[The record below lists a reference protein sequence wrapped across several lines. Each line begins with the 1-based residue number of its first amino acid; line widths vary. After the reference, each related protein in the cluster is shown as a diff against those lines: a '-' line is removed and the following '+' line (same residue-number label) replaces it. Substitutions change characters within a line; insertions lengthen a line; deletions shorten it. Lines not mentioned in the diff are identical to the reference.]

1 MFSTVKNAENHF
13 YDAFSNC
20 DLEKMMSVW
29 LDSNEI
35 SCIHPGSSAL
45 VGTSQITLS
54 WQQIFNPIS
63 KRFFDVKEINQ
74 IRTGSFCVRLVKEN
88 IYLGEKNFAAP
99 PVYATNIYRKFDS
112 SWFMISH
119 HASMSSIRLDP
130 DFFSSRR
137 NTDTTGQSDGL
148 H

>member
-1 MFSTVKNAENHF
+1 MFSTVKNAEKHF

-54 WQQIFNPIS
+54 WQQIFSLRS
-63 KRFFDVKEINQ
+63 KRVFNLETINQ
-74 IRTGSFCVRLVKEN
+74 ISAKDFCLRLVQEN
-88 IYLGEKNFAAP
+88 IYLEEQNFAAP
-99 PVYATNIYRKFDS
+99 PIYATNIYRKIDC

-119 HASMSSIRLDP
+119 HASESPIKLDA
-130 DFFSSRR
+130 DFFSARKGVT
-137 NTDTTGQSDGL
+137 NQSGNL

>member
-1 MFSTVKNAENHF
+1 MFSTVKNAEKHF

-35 SCIHPGSSAL
+35 FCIHPGSSAL

-54 WQQIFNPIS
+54 WQQIFSLRS
-63 KRFFDVKEINQ
+63 KRVFNLETINQ
-74 IRTGSFCVRLVKEN
+74 ISAKDFCLRLVQEN
-88 IYLGEKNFAAP
+88 IYLEGKNFAAP
-99 PVYATNIYRKFDS
+99 PIYATNIYRKIDC

-119 HASMSSIRLDP
+119 HASESPMKLDA
-130 DFFSSRR
+130 DFFSPRKEIT
-137 NTDTTGQSDGL
+137 NQSGNL

>member
-13 YDAFSNC
+13 YDAFSNS

-35 SCIHPGSSAL
+35 SCVHPGSPAL

-54 WQQIFNPIS
+54 WQQIFNPRS
-63 KRFFDVKEINQ
+63 KRVFNLETINQ
-74 IRTGSFCVRLVKEN
+74 ISANDFCVRLVQEN
-88 IYLGEKNFAAP
+88 IYLEEKNFAAP
-99 PVYATNIYRKFDS
+99 PIYATNIYRKIDC

-119 HASMSSIRLDP
+119 HASESPIGLDA
-130 DFFSSRR
+130 DFFSHRKGII
-137 NTDTTGQSDGL
+137 NQSGDL

>member
-54 WQQIFNPIS
+54 WQQIFKPRS
-63 KRFFDVKEINQ
+63 KRVFNLETINQ
-74 IRTGSFCVRLVKEN
+74 ISAKDFCLRLVQEN
-88 IYLGEKNFAAP
+88 IYLEEKNFAAP
-99 PVYATNIYRKFDS
+99 PIYATNIYRKIDC

-119 HASMSSIRLDP
+119 HASESPIKLDA
-130 DFFSSRR
+130 DFFSPRKEIT
-137 NTDTTGQSDGL
+137 NQSGNL

>member
-1 MFSTVKNAENHF
+1 MFSTVKNTENHF

-54 WQQIFNPIS
+54 WQQIFNPRS
-63 KRFFDVKEINQ
+63 KRVFNLETINQ
-74 IRTGSFCVRLVKEN
+74 ISAKDFCLRLVQEN
-88 IYLGEKNFAAP
+88 IYLEEKNFAAP
-99 PVYATNIYRKFDS
+99 PIYATNIYRKIDC
-112 SWFMISH
+112 SWFMILH
-119 HASMSSIRLDP
+119 HASESPIKLDA
-130 DFFSSRR
+130 DFFSPRKEIT
-137 NTDTTGQSDGL
+137 NQSGNL

>member
-1 MFSTVKNAENHF
+1 MFSTVKNTENHF

-45 VGTSQITLS
+45 VGKSQITLS
-54 WQQIFNPIS
+54 WQQIFNPRT
-63 KRFFDVKEINQ
+63 KRVFNLETINQ
-74 IRTGSFCVRLVKEN
+74 TSAEDFCLRLVQEN
-88 IYLGEKNFAAP
+88 IYLEEKNFAAP
-99 PVYATNIYRKFDS
+99 PIYATNIYRKIDC

-119 HASMSSIRLDP
+119 HASESPMKLDA
-130 DFFSSRR
+130 DFFSPRKEIT
-137 NTDTTGQSDGL
+137 NQSGNL

>member
-1 MFSTVKNAENHF
+1 MFSTVKNTENHF

-35 SCIHPGSSAL
+35 SCIHPGSSAF
-45 VGTSQITLS
+45 VGTSQIKLS
-54 WQQIFNPIS
+54 WQQIFNPRA
-63 KRFFDVKEINQ
+63 KRVFNLETINQ
-74 IRTGSFCVRLVKEN
+74 TSAEDFCLRLVQEN
-88 IYLGEKNFAAP
+88 IYLEEKNFAAP
-99 PVYATNIYRKFDS
+99 PIYATNIYRKIAC

-119 HASMSSIRLDP
+119 HASASPMKLDA
-130 DFFSSRR
+130 DFFSPRR
-137 NTDTTGQSDGL
+137 GATTQSGNL

>member
-1 MFSTVKNAENHF
+1 MFSTPTNAENHF

-35 SCIHPGSSAL
+35 SCIHPGGSAL
-45 VGTSQITLS
+45 VGMSQITLS
-54 WQQIFNPIS
+54 WQQIFSPRS
-63 KRFFDVKEINQ
+63 KRVFDLKTINQ
-74 IRTGSFCVRLVKEN
+74 ISADEFCLRLVQEN
-88 IYLGEKNFAAP
+88 IYLEEKNLAAP
-99 PVYATNIYRKFDS
+99 TIYATNIYRKIDF

-119 HASMSSIRLDP
+119 HASVSPIKFNP
-130 DFFSSRR
+130 DFFSPR
-137 NTDTTGQSDGL
+137 TGTTNQSDNL

>member
-54 WQQIFNPIS
+54 WQQIFNPRS
-63 KRFFDVKEINQ
+63 KRVFNLETINQ
-74 IRTGSFCVRLVKEN
+74 ISAKDFCLRLVQEN
-88 IYLGEKNFAAP
+88 IYLEETNFAVP
-99 PVYATNIYRKFDS
+99 PIYATNIYRKIDC

-119 HASMSSIRLDP
+119 HASESPIGLAA
-130 DFFSSRR
+130 DFFSHPKGIV
-137 NTDTTGQSDGL
+137 NQSGDL

>member
-1 MFSTVKNAENHF
+1 MFSTLKNTENHF

-45 VGTSQITLS
+45 VGKSQITLS
-54 WQQIFNPIS
+54 WQQIFKPRA
-63 KRFFDVKEINQ
+63 KRIFNLETINQ
-74 IRTGSFCVRLVKEN
+74 VSAKDFCLKLVQEN
-88 IYLGEKNFAAP
+88 IYLEGKNFATP
-99 PVYATNIYRKFDS
+99 PIYATNIYRKIDC

-119 HASMSSIRLDP
+119 HASESPMKLDA
-130 DFFSSRR
+130 DFFSPRKEIT
-137 NTDTTGQSDGL
+137 NQSGNL

>member
-1 MFSTVKNAENHF
+1 MFSTVKNTENHF

-45 VGTSQITLS
+45 VGKSQITLS
-54 WQQIFNPIS
+54 WQQIFKPRA
-63 KRFFDVKEINQ
+63 KRIFNLETINQ
-74 IRTGSFCVRLVKEN
+74 ISAKDFCLRLVQEN
-88 IYLGEKNFAAP
+88 IYLEEKNFAAP
-99 PVYATNIYRKFDS
+99 PIYATNIYRKIDC

-119 HASMSSIRLDP
+119 HASESPIKLNA
-130 DFFSSRR
+130 DFFSPRKEIT
-137 NTDTTGQSDGL
+137 NQSGNL

>member
-1 MFSTVKNAENHF
+1 MFSTVKNAEKHF

-54 WQQIFNPIS
+54 WQQIFSLRS
-63 KRFFDVKEINQ
+63 KRVFNLETINQ
-74 IRTGSFCVRLVKEN
+74 ISAKDFCLRLVQEN
-88 IYLGEKNFAAP
+88 IYLEEQNFAAP
-99 PVYATNIYRKFDS
+99 PIYATNIYRKIDC

-119 HASMSSIRLDP
+119 HASESPMKLDA
-130 DFFSSRR
+130 DFFSPRKEIT
-137 NTDTTGQSDGL
+137 NQSGNL

>member
-1 MFSTVKNAENHF
+1 MFSTVKNTENHF
-13 YDAFSNC
+13 YDAFSNS

-35 SCIHPGSSAL
+35 SCVHPGSPAL

-54 WQQIFNPIS
+54 WQQIFNPRS
-63 KRFFDVKEINQ
+63 KRVFNLETINQ
-74 IRTGSFCVRLVKEN
+74 ISANDFCVRLVQEN
-88 IYLGEKNFAAP
+88 IYLEEKNFAAP
-99 PVYATNIYRKFDS
+99 PIYATNIYRKIDC

-119 HASMSSIRLDP
+119 HASESPMKSDA
-130 DFFSSRR
+130 DFFSPRKEIT
-137 NTDTTGQSDGL
+137 NQSGNL

>member
-13 YDAFSNC
+13 YDAFSNS

-35 SCIHPGSSAL
+35 SCIHPGSPAL

-54 WQQIFNPIS
+54 WQQIFNPRS
-63 KRFFDVKEINQ
+63 KRVFNLETINQ
-74 IRTGSFCVRLVKEN
+74 ISANDFCVRLVQEN
-88 IYLGEKNFAAP
+88 IYLEEKNFAAP
-99 PVYATNIYRKFDS
+99 PIYATNIYRKIDC

-119 HASMSSIRLDP
+119 HASESPMKLDA
-130 DFFSSRR
+130 DFFSPRKEIT
-137 NTDTTGQSDGL
+137 NQSGNL

>member
-1 MFSTVKNAENHF
+1 MFSTVKNTENHF

-45 VGTSQITLS
+45 VGKSQITLS
-54 WQQIFNPIS
+54 WQQIFKPRA
-63 KRFFDVKEINQ
+63 KRIFNLETINQ
-74 IRTGSFCVRLVKEN
+74 ISANDFCVRLVQEN
-88 IYLGEKNFAAP
+88 IYLEEKNFAAP
-99 PVYATNIYRKFDS
+99 PIYATNIYRKIDC

-119 HASMSSIRLDP
+119 HASESPIKLNA
-130 DFFSSRR
+130 DFFSPRKEIT
-137 NTDTTGQSDGL
+137 NQSGNL

>member
-13 YDAFSNC
+13 YDAFSNSN
-20 DLEKMMSVW
+20 LEKMMSVW

-35 SCIHPGSSAL
+35 SCIHPGSPAL

-54 WQQIFNPIS
+54 WQQIFNARS
-63 KRFFDVKEINQ
+63 KRVFNLETINQ
-74 IRTGSFCVRLVKEN
+74 ISANDLCVRLVQEN
-88 IYLGEKNFAAP
+88 IYLEEKNFAAP
-99 PVYATNIYRKFDS
+99 PIYATNIYRKIDC

-119 HASMSSIRLDP
+119 HASESPIGLDA
-130 DFFSSRR
+130 DFFSHRKGIV
-137 NTDTTGQSDGL
+137 NQSGDL

>member
-13 YDAFSNC
+13 YDAFSNS
-20 DLEKMMSVW
+20 DLKKMMSVW

-35 SCIHPGSSAL
+35 SCIHPGSPAL

-54 WQQIFNPIS
+54 WQQIFNPRS
-63 KRFFDVKEINQ
+63 KRVFNLETINQ
-74 IRTGSFCVRLVKEN
+74 ISANDFCVRLVQEN
-88 IYLGEKNFAAP
+88 IYLEEKNFAAP
-99 PVYATNIYRKFDS
+99 PIYATNIYRKIDC

-119 HASMSSIRLDP
+119 HASESPIGLDA
-130 DFFSSRR
+130 DFFSHRKGII
-137 NTDTTGQSDGL
+137 NQSGDL